1 MVNNHIP
8 LEKLSYWKEIQKW
21 VKERY
26 ENYDPILQQIEES
39 YNTYLKDLP
48 DYGGKDNNHSHAIY
62 GAVLVFSF
70 VQALTERVPNEKLQG
85 FIEELFMGQ
94 LKTLGKLININR
106 PLDMRLAASIF
117 INSAKKDQKQAQQY
131 PDTFITEFEPYD
143 VKNHAVRYS
152 FTQCPNAQ
160 FAKKYNL
167 THILPL
173 LCNSDFYGI
182 SQIHGKLIRFSTCGN
197 GNICDYLIVGN
208 QNPIAKEYETVMDEG
223 GFLVSRRV
231 GNE

>member
-21 VKERY
+21 AKERY
-26 ENYDPILQQIEES
+26 ENYEPIIQQIGES

-48 DYGGKDNNHSHAIY
+48 DYGGKKNNHARAIY
-62 GAVLVFSF
+62 GAVLVFSW
-70 VQALTERVPNEKLQG
+70 VQALPDDVPISELQG
-85 FIEELFMGQ
+85 FVQEMFMGAF
-94 LKTLGKLININR
+94 KALGKVLDINR
-106 PLDMRLAASIF
+106 PLDMRLASIIF
-117 INSAKKDQKQAQQY
+117 SKSAHADHEQAKQY
-131 PDTFITEFEPYD
+131 LDTFIAELEPYD

-167 THILPL
+167 LHILPL